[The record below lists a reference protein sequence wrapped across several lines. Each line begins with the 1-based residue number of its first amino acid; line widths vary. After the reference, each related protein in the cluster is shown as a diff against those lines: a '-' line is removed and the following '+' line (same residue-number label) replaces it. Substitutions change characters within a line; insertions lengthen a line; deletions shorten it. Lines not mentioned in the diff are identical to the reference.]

1 MSANNAVTVL
11 RSPSVAAEASICSAV
26 TRIPG
31 VFGLAAVAPEMFV
44 EAALVR
50 AAPQSAQKRAPS
62 AVSEP
67 HFGQRRLSVAPQR
80 MQNLLPAA
88 VSKSQLEQR
97 IGVQRMK
104 MTNSPLVPL
113 PHLKGHRGPNPKGL
127 TCQRYWK
134 DLWRLGI

>member
-1 MSANNAVTVL
+1 
-11 RSPSVAAEASICSAV
+11 
-26 TRIPG
+26 
-31 VFGLAAVAPEMFV
+31 
-44 EAALVR
+44 
-50 AAPQSAQKRAPS
+50 
-62 AVSEP
+62 
-67 HFGQRRLSVAPQR
+67 VAPQR